1 MKTAIIYREGHS
13 GNFLYSVIT
22 SQPAD
27 DVSFR
32 MADNYQNY
40 QNDIFL
46 THDQNIGNQQFDQV
60 LRILPVRNIYNP
72 IYNIFMKKTLLEEF
86 PTFEMK
92 NWTND
97 IVFWYDKCYYQI
109 QYYYDQICKD
119 IATNTIQNIIEFD
132 RLTDCNYLSDV
143 LLQNFRITLNDN
155 QRALIKNYAQ
165 LQLQVELADDNT
177 TSMQEILAPI
187 SDDMLL
193 QNPWFWAYA
202 VFKFERNN
210 NLTEEQRLW
219 SVDAIKSPHVCS
231 ELIQYQYN
239 CLPVR

>member
-1 MKTAIIYREGHS
+1 
-13 GNFLYSVIT
+13 
-22 SQPAD
+22 
-27 DVSFR
+27 
-32 MADNYQNY
+32 
-40 QNDIFL
+40 
-46 THDQNIGNQQFDQV
+46 
-60 LRILPVRNIYNP
+60 
-72 IYNIFMKKTLLEEF
+72 
-86 PTFEMK
+86 
-92 NWTND
+92 
-97 IVFWYDKCYYQI
+97 
-109 QYYYDQICKD
+109 
-119 IATNTIQNIIEFD
+119 
-132 RLTDCNYLSDV
+132 
-143 LLQNFRITLNDN
+143 LQNFRITLNDN